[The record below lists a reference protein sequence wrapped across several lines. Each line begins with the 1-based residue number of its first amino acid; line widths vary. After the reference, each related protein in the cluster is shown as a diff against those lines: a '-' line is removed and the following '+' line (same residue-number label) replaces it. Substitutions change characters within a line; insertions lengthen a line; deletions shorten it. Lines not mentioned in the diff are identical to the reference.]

1 MDIIIVMTRMDTD
14 LSFDSL
20 ISRPNKPKSYS
31 TEAHEMVEAA
41 FALYDK
47 DKSGCLRKT

>member
-1 MDIIIVMTRMDTD
+1 MARLDTD
-14 LSFDSL
+14 QSLDSL
-20 ISRPNKPKSYS
+20 ISRPQKKKPYS

-47 DKSGCLRKT
+47 DKSGCLKKT